1 MPDKPTAYDPLIAI
15 LAKLVPENGVVEV
28 ATVDGKKLS
37 LNTTLPARRQVLV
50 ARALERLLRRSVI
63 AGLPHGGSRDVMAQL
78 VGLVNDDGAMA
89 ELSATFLAAYPDALP
104 AGTDPLDV
112 LSIEEVVAAI
122 VPLIAGPAIRLL
134 GMAGPLGELPGL
146 ATAGGS
152 GSPPCR
158 PTRRRRRRTRPR
170 STPSLGP
177 GSGSTPSGRASRAG
191 SPPLAVL
198 PYPHDGGLACLSK

>member
-1 MPDKPTAYDPLIAI
+1 MPDKPTAYDPLIAV
-15 LAKLVPENGVVEV
+15 LAKLVPENGIVEV
-28 ATVDGKKLS
+28 ATVDGRKLS

-50 ARALERLLRRSVI
+50 ARAMERLLRRSVI
-63 AGLPHGGSRDVMAQL
+63 AGALSPDGSRDFMGQL

-134 GMAGPLGELPGL
+134 GMVGPLGELPGF
-146 ATAGGS
+146 ATAD
-152 GSPPCR
+152 R
-158 PTRRRRRRTRPR
+158 
-170 STPSLGP
+170 
-177 GSGSTPSGRASRAG
+177 
-191 SPPLAVL
+191 
-198 PYPHDGGLACLSK
+198 